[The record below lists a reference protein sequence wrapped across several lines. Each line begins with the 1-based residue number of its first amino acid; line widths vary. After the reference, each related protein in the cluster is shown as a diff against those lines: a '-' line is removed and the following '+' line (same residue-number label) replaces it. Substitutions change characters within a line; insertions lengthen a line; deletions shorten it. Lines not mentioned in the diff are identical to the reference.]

1 MSLENVRKEID
12 AIDAELIPLLKKR
25 MLCSLEVA
33 KIKKEQNLPIL
44 NEKREQEIIENVHN
58 FSTCCYPFYVN
69 PFLKDKSIRMI
80 NFTVFT
86 F

>member
-1 MSLENVRKEID
+1 MYI
-12 AIDAELIPLLKKR
+12 IFLLVVN
-25 MLCSLEVA
+25 S
-33 KIKKEQNLPIL
+33 
-44 NEKREQEIIENVHN
+44 
-58 FSTCCYPFYVN
+58 FYVN